1 MRRFLCILLCAV
13 AVFAASAQ
21 KVWFN
26 ATSYAYKAG
35 DGYGN
40 WTAWSDWIPC
50 TVPIC
55 IDYTNDQIFIY
66 SAEPQAYQVYD
77 EGETYY
83 DNGGG
88 TQVEFPVFNA
98 DGLFGTVRLRI
109 ESSGNAQLYVTFRD
123 AMWVYNVSRR

>member
-1 MRRFLCILLCAV
+1 M

-21 KVWFN
+21 KVWFS

-40 WTAWSDWIPC
+40 WTEWTDWFAC
-50 TVPIC
+50 NVPIC

-66 SAEPQAYQVYD
+66 SAEPQAYQVYG

-88 TQVEFPVFNA
+88 TQVEFPVFNS

-109 ESSGNAQLYVTFRD
+109 ESNGNAQLYVTFRD